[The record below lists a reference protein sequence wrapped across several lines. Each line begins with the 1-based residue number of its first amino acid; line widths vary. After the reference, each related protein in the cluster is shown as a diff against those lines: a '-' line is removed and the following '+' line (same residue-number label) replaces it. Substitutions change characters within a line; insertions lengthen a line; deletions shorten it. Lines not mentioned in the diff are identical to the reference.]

1 MSSELRPTRGDLA
14 AATATAAVVVL
25 VLLVVTTVL
34 VRGNDEV
41 LRWYAV
47 PTGLGA
53 AGLLVWVIG
62 SARAQSRARWSARAD
77 AVAERMAEVATW
89 CGRLAEHMDSRSAG
103 LSEATQI
110 RLARVIAEGEGAL
123 SAWSDAPVRR
133 RSAVRFERWAVRLL
147 PEMAAAD
154 RRANHE
160 QIIARRGT

>member
-14 AATATAAVVVL
+14 AASVVVL

-62 SARAQSRARWSARAD
+62 SARAQSRALWSAHAD
-77 AVAERMAEVATW
+77 AIAERMAEVATW
-89 CGRLAEHMDSRSAG
+89 CGRLAEMDSRSAG

-123 SAWSDAPVRR
+123 SAWSNAPVRR
-133 RSAVRFERWAVRLL
+133 RTAVRFERWAARLL

-154 RRANHE
+154 RRANLE